1 MFVLYLSWKGF
12 HLFIYFVPG
21 LIFHSEGTVCSS
33 GGIISDR
40 PWTRRPLLVSLA
52 LILLSP
58 LLLQHS
64 ARLCVCPV
72 LAQELTLH
80 SQKIPFDLMWGVEL
94 VWLSAASESDPPC
107 ESSAPHN
114 KRWIVCV
121 ARCFVS
127 PLLLEA
133 SVFSCLARLIS
144 VSGTWRERE
153 KKTFLFFFRKVDL
166 F

>member
-12 HLFIYFVPG
+12 HLFIYFIPG

-80 SQKIPFDLMWGVEL
+80 SQKIPFDLM
-94 VWLSAASESDPPC
+94 
-107 ESSAPHN
+107 
-114 KRWIVCV
+114 
-121 ARCFVS
+121 
-127 PLLLEA
+127 
-133 SVFSCLARLIS
+133 
-144 VSGTWRERE
+144 
-153 KKTFLFFFRKVDL
+153 
-166 F
+166 